1 LIHTSSNLQHHDEG
15 NTTYCLLVSRHG
27 FQIRSKRKGDTWHSI
42 PKQSHLSTQWQ
53 IHLMA
58 THSALRPAVG
68 TQAQSILHPSV
79 VSGYGIGSI
88 VIDPRLF
95 SQVFTTALALM
106 TQLQNEQRSSL
117 NAASSAD
124 SSSSRK
130 SPSEER
136 RGNRWVHPMLCFKL
150 EFGCRNN
157 KKRILLLLLGFLQC
171 FQ

>member
-1 LIHTSSNLQHHDEG
+1 MRLRKSDHGDNFLQSVAHTQQAHSLTLHSTSRREAGISQAVAAVSSGPQ
-15 NTTYCLLVSRHG
+15 NTMSHPSRLPILPSHATELPL
-27 FQIRSKRKGDTWHSI
+27 RSSRN
-42 PKQSHLSTQWQ
+42 QL
-53 IHLMA
+53 HLMA

-136 RGNRWVHPMLCFKL
+136 RGNR
-150 EFGCRNN
+150 
-157 KKRILLLLLGFLQC
+157 
-171 FQ
+171 